1 MLSSVDGSVQSRRW
15 VPRQE
20 GATLFEKL
28 HEEMDSD
35 AWLVGRTTGAEFAR
49 RDEPYPAY
57 DGPPIPRED
66 WMAVARADAWGVVL
80 DAHGKIAWGR
90 SDIGGDPIVVVLT
103 ERVTDAHLAGLRADG
118 VSYLFAG
125 TKQLDLGLALE
136 TLGRELGVKRLLLEG
151 GGKTNGAFLRAGLI
165 DEVSLLIFPA
175 VDGAQGAP
183 SAFDSDTGESQRAP
197 IEAMEFAGSQQLDGG
212 VMALRYRFRNTAEAS
227 RSTP

>member
-15 VPRQE
+15 APRQE

-80 DAHGKIAWGR
+80 DAHGKIAWGM

-103 ERVTDAHLAGLRADG
+103 RQVSDRHLAGLRADN
-118 VSYLFAG
+118 VSYLFG
-125 TKQLDLGLALE
+125 GEETIDLPGVLE
-136 TLGRELGVKRLLLEG
+136 TLNTKLGVERLMMEG
-151 GGKTNGAFLRAGLI
+151 GGGANGAMLRAGLI
-165 DEVSLLIFPA
+165 DALHLVVVPA
-175 VDGAQGAP
+175 VDGARTSPHVFDVDDAEDGAL
-183 SAFDSDTGESQRAP
+183 P
-197 IEAMEFAGSQQLDGG
+197 IREMTLEDAQPLEHGCVL
-212 VMALRYRFRNTAEAS
+212 LKYRFRYG
-227 RSTP
+227 